1 MHTFSINAFQGI
13 IPQIDADA
21 FVAPTAVVLG
31 DVRVGKYASI
41 WPGAVARG
49 DMDYIS
55 IGEYSNL
62 QDLACLHV
70 ADHAPCIIGDYVT
83 IGHGACVHACT
94 VEDHVLIGINATVLT
109 GAHIG
114 RGSIIAAGAVVLED
128 AVIPPNSLVVGV
140 PGKVK
145 ATINRIDNIHNQA
158 VMYKTEWAIRYGIC
172 PNIGGE
178 LYHGEPTVTKEH
190 S

>member
-1 MHTFSINAFQGI
+1 MYTFSNSTFKGI
-13 IPQIDADA
+13 IPQIDPNA

-49 DMDYIS
+49 DMAYIS
-55 IGEYSNL
+55 IGECSNV

-70 ADHAPCIIGDYVT
+70 ADDAPCIIGDYVT

-94 VEDHVLIGINATVLT
+94 VEDHVLIGINASVLT
-109 GAHIG
+109 GAKIG
-114 RGSIIAAGAVVLED
+114 RGSIIAAGAVVLENQ
-128 AVIPPNSLVVGV
+128 VIPPNSLVVGV

-145 ATINRIDNIHNQA
+145 ATINRIEDIHHQA
-158 VMYKTEWAIRYGIC
+158 LKYKCEWAIGYGVKPDID
-172 PNIGGE
+172 GE
-178 LYHGEPTVTKEH
+178 LYHGEPII
-190 S
+190 